1 VYVSSSNAVVYALD
15 ATTGQQFWST
25 NTGDQLSLSS
35 PTVAN
40 GVVYYG
46 TFNDNVWAFDA
57 STGEKLW
64 SYKTGRAVNAKP
76 TVVNGKVYV
85 GSDNM
90 YAFGLPGGGQQVR
103 LQAEVGRFSDRRH
116 VRGRHLGVHRSVSD
130 ELALSGEGDTKPRP
144 NSRGFSFDPRLGA
157 RDPEEVST
165 AGRVGAGAR
174 ASLPCLTGVGSAAWP
189 TPGPRLAKIIG
200 DG

>member
-90 YAFGLPGGGQQVR
+90 YAFGLPG
-103 LQAEVGRFSDRRH
+103 
-116 VRGRHLGVHRSVSD
+116 
-130 ELALSGEGDTKPRP
+130 
-144 NSRGFSFDPRLGA
+144 
-157 RDPEEVST
+157 
-165 AGRVGAGAR
+165 
-174 ASLPCLTGVGSAAWP
+174 
-189 TPGPRLAKIIG
+189 
-200 DG
+200 